1 MLCLITS
8 IVLLLR
14 SKCICIFCIF
24 YCIVKYCIVLSR
36 HILVY
41 FLVFYFSVFSAY
53 VANKRSSLSS
63 TFMLNKYDYNTL
75 TYSHIR
81 IISTPQKPIV
91 FVISFRFQY
100 LRFTCLINYSFTA
113 LSYRGLQTSTN

>member
-1 MLCLITS
+1 MYLYFLYF
-8 IVLLLR
+8 LLYCKIL
-14 SKCICIFCIF
+14 
-24 YCIVKYCIVLSR
+24 YCIVSSYFSL
-36 HILVY
+36 